1 MWDCVRAFPAWRSTF
16 ITDHARRNLNCE
28 HDCFHDHKIRIKSFY
43 AQDFLYSENIHKSN
57 DSLHTK
63 IFKFLPWFVIGF
75 LSLCLLRSINII
87 DQSLG
92 QDIRSIAKYLF
103 IISMIAIGLSVD
115 IKKIIDV
122 GPRVAITIIS
132 IISFMI
138 FIGLIS
144 SKFI

>member
-1 MWDCVRAFPAWRSTF
+1 M
-16 ITDHARRNLNCE
+16 
-28 HDCFHDHKIRIKSFY
+28 
-43 AQDFLYSENIHKSN
+43 
-57 DSLHTK
+57 HTK
-63 IFKFLPWFVIGF
+63 ILKFLPWFIIGF
-75 LSLCLLRSINII
+75 LCLSLLRSINII

-138 FIGLIS
+138 CLGLIS